1 MNPPTP
7 KSYLNWDVLRTAGF
21 VAAMTLVIALSYS
34 GSDTEPNFEM
44 PALMQRA
51 ELSLPESP
59 LLQPQQTP
67 APNSELV
74 SQFKQRVEELK
85 KLEANM
91 MNGEL
96 DRFKSTPAGAT
107 DPDSIWRG
115 QMMQADKALLEAG
128 LPALNVRKF

>member
-1 MNPPTP
+1 M
-7 KSYLNWDVLRTAGF
+7 KHAD
-21 VAAMTLVIALSYS
+21 ALILL
-34 GSDTEPNFEM
+34 TEW
-44 PALMQRA
+44 A
-51 ELSLPESP
+51 EFANLDWKK
-59 LLQPQQTP
+59 
-67 APNSELV
+67 V
-74 SQFKQRVEELK
+74 K
-85 KLEANM
+85 KLEVNM